1 MLNQCIL
8 VGKVLSIRK
17 EQKVAVV
24 TLSIARGYKEQGE
37 EDYQVD
43 ELDIELS
50 NHLSTTALEY
60 LKENA
65 TVGIK
70 ARIASRSK
78 IIANI
83 EIKLHAIVAEKLTFI
98 NSKQKEEK

>member
-8 VGKVLSIRK
+8 VGKILSIRK
-17 EQKVAVV
+17 EQEVAVI

-37 EDYQVD
+37 DDYHVD

-50 NHLSTTALEY
+50 DHLSRTALEY

-78 IIANI
+78 IIANTK
-83 EIKLHAIVAEKLTFI
+83 IKLHTIVAEKLTFI
-98 NSKQKEEK
+98 NSKKN

>member
-8 VGKVLSIRK
+8 VGKVKSIRK
-17 EQKVAVV
+17 EQEVAVI

-37 EDYQVD
+37 DDYRVD

-50 NHLSTTALEY
+50 GHLSRTALEY

-70 ARIASRSK
+70 ARIASK
-78 IIANI
+78 FKVIANT
-83 EIKLHAIVAEKLTFI
+83 EIKLHTIIAEKLTFI
-98 NSKQKEEK
+98 NSKKN